1 MSIDPLMESFSER
14 EKNDEHPSG
23 SGVSQWTSQ
32 HQRHP
37 NSLTFHQ
44 IADDSTQHL
53 EEKARKAALKL
64 QQNVYKTKGT
74 HENIKHTF
82 FLNKILEMTLALLRS
97 TKGRESS
104 ESTQVRQCHLL
115 VKTT

>member
-1 MSIDPLMESFSER
+1 MSIDPIMESVSER
-14 EKNDEHPSG
+14 EKDDEHP

-44 IADDSTQHL
+44 IADDPTQHL

-74 HENIKHTF
+74 HEIKKHSF
-82 FLNKILEMTLALLRS
+82 F
-97 TKGRESS
+97 
-104 ESTQVRQCHLL
+104 
-115 VKTT
+115 